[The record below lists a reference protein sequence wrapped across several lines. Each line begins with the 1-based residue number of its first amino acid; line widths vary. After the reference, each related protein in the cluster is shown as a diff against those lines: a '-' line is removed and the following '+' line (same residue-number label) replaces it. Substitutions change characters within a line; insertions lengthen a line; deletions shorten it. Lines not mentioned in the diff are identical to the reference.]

1 MRGVFKVD
9 SVADLVMKCLKSD
22 SQDISE
28 KEKVLLID
36 MAQDIYDEYPEVI
49 EENELSSESPNE
61 WSINDVKTIFNQIER
76 NLSNINDDILK
87 KIGDQVRIF
96 ESDNILFKNYMV
108 LSKVF
113 SSGDSLSKKK
123 CRFWEEFFAY
133 NHASREI
140 GFFEDSTID
149 SAIQPAGKIK
159 PETSLL
165 NQTVDIKIFSIYAWK
180 YPGIF
185 GKKYEVLF
193 NYDILHELTNGKTEK
208 INFNQKYDLK
218 KRSFASIKGK
228 YILKN
233 LKVTDRGINVY
244 IKTINVQNKDDTRI
258 LELLNSDAVNNGV
271 ELLSTFQPV
280 IKPFIAIGKK
290 ILEQINKSNKNRI
303 VQEIDMSLD
312 LNQTAAGPK
321 LREGNYIIVQYPSGS
336 NCREPWDWSKWKWNS
351 QYETPMGPNNSRI
364 EWNYIIFSVV
374 RSPTR

>member
-1 MRGVFKVD
+1 
-9 SVADLVMKCLKSD
+9 MKCLKSD

-149 SAIQPAGKIK
+149 SAIQ
-159 PETSLL
+159 
-165 NQTVDIKIFSIYAWK
+165 IYAWK